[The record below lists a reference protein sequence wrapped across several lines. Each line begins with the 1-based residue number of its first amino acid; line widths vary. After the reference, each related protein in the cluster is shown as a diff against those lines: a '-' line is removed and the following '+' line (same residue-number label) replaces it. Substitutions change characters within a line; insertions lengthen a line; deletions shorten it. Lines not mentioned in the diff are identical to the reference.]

1 MAGEDDTITV
11 NSWDDVNI
19 DAMQQFKK
27 IVRKVNPGTVNEK
40 DVLDYDM
47 SMRDEFNFNA
57 ILLYYSVYDLD
68 DEYKQP
74 LATNLFGIV
83 LLDGGTGSGDYV
95 LAPVKKKKSFAGQT
109 GQNAYF
115 GNSYSYRVNIK
126 TLSVYD
132 NTDARIDDVTSSNSL
147 YVNDFNDVISTLNRA
162 VDMMNFNSH
171 TINAVQ
177 DRYMALQ
184 TAVVDLTN
192 TVNELPNDVL
202 SKTLDVVDASMA
214 AAKNEV
220 EKYVDDQIEEL
231 KQRLGLVDD
240 ASIEVLGEEE
250 QPVDPST
257 GEMMYGAAAPTLRK
271 SAVSDVRSVNPLGGP
286 IRSKYVFGAT
296 SRNVSRHRLPSS
308 EQLQQLIDERV
319 DLAVEERIDQVISER
334 LSMNNNAQ
342 EDVQNNIDV
351 LEVQSNNQDNQD
363 VQEVRL
369 AAALQ
374 ADITAQVND
383 AVTVQ
388 VTNMLALMGVLVMNG
403 IVTGKK
409 QKPDAPGRY
418 LRGTSKNKID
428 TYATWDGNDW
438 TDITDCATGKMYSA
452 SGTVYQFNGTTCVP
466 LGS

>member
-1 MAGEDDTITV
+1 
-11 NSWDDVNI
+11 
-19 DAMQQFKK
+19 
-27 IVRKVNPGTVNEK
+27 
-40 DVLDYDM
+40 
-47 SMRDEFNFNA
+47 
-57 ILLYYSVYDLD
+57 
-68 DEYKQP
+68 
-74 LATNLFGIV
+74 
-83 LLDGGTGSGDYV
+83 
-95 LAPVKKKKSFAGQT
+95 
-109 GQNAYF
+109 
-115 GNSYSYRVNIK
+115 
-126 TLSVYD
+126 
-132 NTDARIDDVTSSNSL
+132 
-147 YVNDFNDVISTLNRA
+147 
-162 VDMMNFNSH
+162 
-171 TINAVQ
+171 
-177 DRYMALQ
+177 MALQ

-192 TVNELPNDVL
+192 TVNELPSDVL
-202 SKTLDVVDASMA
+202 SKTLDVVDASMT

-250 QPVDPST
+250 QPVDSST
-257 GEMMYGAAAPTLRK
+257 GEMTYGAAAPSLRK

-296 SRNVSRHRLPSS
+296 SRNASRHRLPSS

-351 LEVQSNNQDNQD
+351 LEVQSSNQDNQD
-363 VQEVRL
+363 IQEVRL
-369 AAALQ
+369 AAAPQ

-409 QKPDAPGRY
+409 
-418 LRGTSKNKID
+418 
-428 TYATWDGNDW
+428 
-438 TDITDCATGKMYSA
+438 
-452 SGTVYQFNGTTCVP
+452 
-466 LGS
+466 